1 MRKAYE
7 GELVAVGEEEWIFQ
21 WGTIPEIARGKFL
34 SQVLGSRLMDPQER
48 TGMPPFCAIN
58 GVFTP
63 FIFLFLDVLTILM
76 LLLVYCG
83 CRRCASTVRQAC

>member
-21 WGTIPEIARGKFL
+21 WGSIAEIARGKFL
-34 SQVLGSRLMDPQER
+34 SQALGSTLMDPKER

-58 GVFTP
+58 GVFTSFICFLMYQP
-63 FIFLFLDVLTILM
+63 F
-76 LLLVYCG
+76 
-83 CRRCASTVRQAC
+83 

>member
-7 GELVAVGEEEWIFQ
+7 GELVAVGEEAWVFR
-21 WGTIPEIARGKFL
+21 WGSIARIARGKFL
-34 SQVLGSRLMDPQER
+34 SQSLGATLMDPNER

-63 FIFLFLDVLTILM
+63 KRL
-76 LLLVYCG
+76 
-83 CRRCASTVRQAC
+83 